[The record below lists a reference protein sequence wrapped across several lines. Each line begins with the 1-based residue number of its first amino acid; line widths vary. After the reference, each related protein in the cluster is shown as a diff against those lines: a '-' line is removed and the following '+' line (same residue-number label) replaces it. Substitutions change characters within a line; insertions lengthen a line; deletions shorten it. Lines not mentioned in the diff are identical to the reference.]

1 MMIPPTRRPER
12 GGQAPYGL
20 TAAAAAILVALLVI
34 SCQYPVDTTGRDLL
48 ELERVWQY
56 IRVFSIYTDR
66 IPSHETALS
75 VTYPEEQLLMLHDT
89 LRSPWKTAADEY
101 ALYYYRYEDIPGV
114 EGSRTSTTASRSVEA
129 HALTDSVAYIR
140 IVQFTD
146 DTHQELRSLGSAIE
160 RSPSLIV
167 DLIDNGGG
175 DLEPCK
181 ESIELFLPEG
191 ITYLHTTYRKDVYE
205 TGDTGTV
212 TRAAWRTRRDGDIF
226 EGKRVVLLVN
236 RGSASSAEIFT
247 AALRD
252 GLGEEHCTV
261 VGEKTHG
268 KSIGQYVYELY
279 SGAGL
284 KLTGFRFYRVG
295 GPDWNERGIL
305 PDRRED
311 TRYAASDSV
320 IFHRVIFNA
329 ATILNPNL
337 HRGAQIDTSIAAAW
351 CLNHLCKSD
360 STNTKTP
367 SEAALPSAY
376 LFLDTDGRLPLKALG
391 GKRRE

>member
-1 MMIPPTRRPER
+1 MREPEQ
-12 GGQAPYGL
+12 GGQTPFALPAP
-20 TAAAAAILVALLVI
+20 AAAILVALLAI
-34 SCQYPVDTTGRDLL
+34 SCQYPVDTTDRNLL

-56 IRVFSIYTDR
+56 IRVFSIYTGR
-66 IPSHETALS
+66 IPSHETALD

-89 LRSPWKTAADEY
+89 LRSPWLSSDSTADTY
-101 ALYYYRYEDIPGV
+101 ALYYHRYEDIPGV
-114 EGSRTSTTASRSVEA
+114 EAARVSAAGSRSVEA

-140 IVQFTD
+140 IGAFTD

-160 RSPSLIV
+160 RSPSLII
-167 DLIDNGGG
+167 DLIGNPGG

-181 ESIELFLPEG
+181 ESVELFLPEG

-212 TRAAWRTRRDGDIF
+212 TRAAWKTRRGGDIF

-252 GLGEEHCTV
+252 GLGEERCTV
-261 VGEKTHG
+261 IGERTYG
-268 KSIGQYVYELY
+268 KSIGQYVFRLY

-295 GPDWNERGIL
+295 GPDWNEWGII
-305 PDRRED
+305 PDRPVDGTFRQWMLTAGELLHPGFGSIPGIRIRIDDIRTAVYSYSGAGKPVAGEVRRISDTPPLDHLGSDHGAD
-311 TRYAASDSV
+311 TRND
-320 IFHRVIFNA
+320 
-329 ATILNPNL
+329 
-337 HRGAQIDTSIAAAW
+337 
-351 CLNHLCKSD
+351 
-360 STNTKTP
+360 
-367 SEAALPSAY
+367 
-376 LFLDTDGRLPLKALG
+376 
-391 GKRRE
+391 